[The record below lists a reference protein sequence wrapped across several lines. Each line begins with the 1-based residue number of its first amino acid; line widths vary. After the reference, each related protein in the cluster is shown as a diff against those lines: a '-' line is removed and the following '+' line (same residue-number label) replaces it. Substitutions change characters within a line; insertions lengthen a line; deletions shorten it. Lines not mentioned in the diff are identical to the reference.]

1 MKSSKALNKLLAVGE
16 LIRATAPTGDELA
29 FHHSLLCSLCLP
41 RRAIAGRE
49 FLRRSGEGW
58 LHLQAGVLD
67 LCDGPALQPV
77 PYGSVARLA
86 LIWISTVARRSNS
99 REVVIGHSAAQFL
112 QMLGYD
118 GQGHR
123 YRTLRQ
129 QLHALAACRLQ
140 AGFRGQ
146 TVNETVIKRLDA
158 WLPAAHS
165 QRATWPGSLVLD
177 AEFFDELVQ
186 HSVPLDARALHAL
199 RGSAL
204 TLDIYV
210 WLAHRLHRLNHQ
222 PLWLPWRTVKLQF
235 GCDYE
240 GKHGYGDFC
249 KSFKAALSKVLI
261 VYPTARVCVKRGGIE
276 LRQSEPPVPPR
287 TWLTSETHRPS
298 THQALKKALF
308 AKRMDEVFIPAR

>member
-1 MKSSKALNKLLAVGE
+1 MKPSKPIDKLLAVGE
-16 LIRATAPTGDELA
+16 LIRATAPTGDDLA

-41 RRAIAGRE
+41 RRAIPGRE
-49 FLRRSGEGW
+49 FLRQAGEGW
-58 LHLQAGVLD
+58 LHVQAGVLD

-77 PYGSVARLA
+77 PYGPASRLA
-86 LIWISTVARRSNS
+86 VIWISTAARRSNS

-112 QMLGYD
+112 RMLGYD
-118 GQGHR
+118 GQGLR
-123 YRTLRQ
+123 YRTLRK
-129 QLHALAACRLQ
+129 QLNALAACRLQ

-146 TVNETVIKRLDA
+146 TVNETVIKRMNA
-158 WLPAAHS
+158 WLPAAPS

-177 AEFFDELVQ
+177 AEFFDALVQ
-186 HSVPLDARALHAL
+186 HSVPLDGRALHAL

-210 WLAHRLHRLNHQ
+210 WLAHRLHRLDHQ

-240 GKHGYGDFC
+240 GKHGHGDFC
-249 KSFKAALSKVLI
+249 RSFKLALRRVLI
-261 VYPTARVCVKRGGIE
+261 VYPTAWVCVKRGGIE

-287 TWLTSETHRPS
+287 TWLTSETHRPR
-298 THQALKKALF
+298 THQAIKNKEA
-308 AKRMDEVFIPAR
+308 A